1 MSSNSSFKVSSMIN
15 TGEISKNNTTILFV
29 VILVLLIAFLV
40 LILRRIGKNE
50 KNCKRIRDSYDK
62 SINNDFYTFNQSK
75 SSKYFQGETNVGTK
89 TIDYKYKLKDFY
101 IKTAHNACCN
111 GRFKNDYVDLCA
123 LENVAKHGV
132 RALDFQIYSLN
143 ETPIVAASSTNSNVM
158 KHTYNHLK
166 LKTVMDK
173 VNTLF
178 LSSTPDSGSE
188 YNHGVLHKDPL
199 FLFFRIHYG
208 SNEQLESSENLEEKL
223 TLFYNKIYQIME
235 STFNINNFNSK
246 IIGSMYSDEDK
257 QIMVS
262 GTDMDELRSRIF
274 LFVSVND
281 ITFDIIKASNLHSI
295 VDNYMDGISMID
307 YRISDLN
314 TNDVLSI
321 STKNKKGLSICYP
334 DFDFTQPTNYDF
346 LKPMSLGVQFCA
358 MNFQQYDTQIQNY
371 NKFFIENY
379 GKTNAN
385 SITSPYI
392 KKPDD
397 LIAFPTEMSL
407 FFSESVV

>member
-1 MSSNSSFKVSSMIN
+1 MTSA
-15 TGEISKNNTTILFV
+15 SKLNVNNFIENIDYSKYIVMFIVFLI
-29 VILVLLIAFLV
+29 VILLMYSLNRIN
-40 LILRRIGKNE
+40 RREN
-50 KNCKRIRDSYDK
+50 NCKTIRDKFDMLQ
-62 SINNDFYTFNQSK
+62 NNDFYTFNESK
-75 SSKYFQGETNVGTK
+75 KKKYFEGKTIVANK

-101 IKTAHNACCN
+101 IKTAHNACCT
-111 GRFKNDYVDLCA
+111 GKFRNDYVDLCA

-143 ETPIVAASSTNSNVM
+143 GNPIVAASSVDSNVI
-158 KHTYNHLK
+158 KNTYNHLY
-166 LKTVMDK
+166 LEDVMNK

-178 LSSTPDSGSE
+178 LSSNPGSGDE
-188 YNHGVLHKDPL
+188 YNHSVLHKDPL

-208 SNEQLESSENLEEKL
+208 SDEQLESSDTLDEKL
-223 TLFYNKIYQIME
+223 TRFYNKIYRILE
-235 STFNINNFNSK
+235 GSFSINKFNSK
-246 IIGSMYSDEDK
+246 IIGSLYSDEDK

-262 GTDMDELRSRIF
+262 NTDMKDIRSRIF

-281 ITFDIIKASNLHSI
+281 VTFDIVKASKLHSV
-295 VDNYMDGISMID
+295 VDTYIDGINMID

-334 DFDFTQPTNYDF
+334 DFDYSMPTNYDF

-358 MNFQQYDTQIQNY
+358 MNFQQYDLQIGNY

-379 GKTNAN
+379 GTRNNNAV
-385 SITSPYI
+385 TSPYI
-392 KKPDD
+392 KKPDE
-397 LIAFPTEMSL
+397 LIAFPTEMSI
-407 FFSESVV
+407 FFSEEMK